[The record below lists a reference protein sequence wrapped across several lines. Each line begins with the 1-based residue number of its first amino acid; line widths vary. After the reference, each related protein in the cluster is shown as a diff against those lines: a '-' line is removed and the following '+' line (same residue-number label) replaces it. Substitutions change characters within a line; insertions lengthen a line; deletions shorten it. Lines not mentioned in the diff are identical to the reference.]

1 MCVCCPSPPPLP
13 HACPQVHDEVMLEG
27 PKETAEQALA
37 AVVAAM
43 ENPWDNLMGFK
54 GQPLRVQLAVD
65 ANIADN
71 WYDAK

>member
-1 MCVCCPSPPPLP
+1 
-13 HACPQVHDEVMLEG
+13 MLEG

>member
-1 MCVCCPSPPPLP
+1 MAFLLLL
-13 HACPQVHDEVMLEG
+13 HTHTQVHDEVMLEG
-27 PKETAEQALA
+27 PKETADEALQR
-37 AVVAAM
+37 VVAAM
-43 ENPWDNLMGFK
+43 ENPWDNLMGFE